1 MIVRKV
7 DPEVQRTAGG
17 NVAPSRMR
25 VAIYADPLLAPSM
38 TWVRAQAEALRNFS
52 PVYLGPRAL
61 PTGGLELPHDRT
73 LTIHSRQGVWGRIRE
88 VPFKVFGYAPVFL
101 RRIRRFDP
109 VLVHAHTGPA
119 AVSALPLTSFL
130 NVPLVA
136 TFHGGEVT
144 AFDREM
150 ATHEHYTARKYWSR
164 RKQLQSRGSLFIAV
178 SKFIHGKLLEQ
189 GYPEDRT
196 ILHYIGVDTDFF
208 KPDRQV
214 PREPVV
220 LFVGSLHEGKGC
232 EYAIRAMAK
241 VQSLLP
247 DVELVILGDG
257 PLRNVLERLAG
268 EKLRRFRFVGTQPPE
283 VVRSW
288 MNRARVFVA
297 PSVTAD
303 TGWTEAFGMVFAEAQ
318 AMCLPVAS
326 FASGGIPEAVKHGE
340 TGLLATER
348 DWEGLASNI
357 QTLLLNG
364 AMRERMA
371 EAGRERVCRFF
382 NLDRQTRLLE
392 EIYKEVLNNQAI
404 EFVKGRDQK
413 CAPEAAGYPKATT
426 LS

>member
-1 MIVRKV
+1 MTSV
-7 DPEVQRTAGG
+7 DKPV
-17 NVAPSRMR
+17 

-38 TWVRAQAEALRNFS
+38 TWVRAQAESLRMFS
-52 PVYLGPRAL
+52 PRYIGPRGL
-61 PTGGLELPHDRT
+61 PEGGLELPLNRT
-73 LTIHSRQGVWGRIRE
+73 FTIHRMTGIRGRIRE

-101 RRIRRFDP
+101 RRIRKFKP
-109 VLVHAHTGPA
+109 ALVHAHSGPGGVA
-119 AVSALPLTSFL
+119 ALPIASYLG
-130 NVPLVA
+130 VPLVT

-144 AFDREM
+144 ESDSEIASH
-150 ATHEHYTARKYWSR
+150 THYSSRAYWSR
-164 RKQLQSRGSLFIAV
+164 RKQLQSKGSLFIAV

-189 GYPEDRT
+189 GYPEERT
-196 ILHYIGVDTDFF
+196 LHHYIGVDTDFF

-214 PREPVV
+214 PREPMV
-220 LFVGSLHEGKGC
+220 LFVGTLHEGKGC

-257 PLRNVLERLAG
+257 PLRKALERLAR
-268 EKLRRFRFVGTQPPE
+268 EKLRRYKFVGTQPPE

-297 PSVTAD
+297 PSITAQ
-303 TGWTEAFGMVFAEAQ
+303 TGWTEAFGIVFAEAQ

-340 TGLLATER
+340 TGLLAEER

-357 QTLLLNG
+357 QTLLQND

-371 EAGRERVCRFF
+371 EAGRQRVCQLF
-382 NLDRQTRLLE
+382 NLACQTRLLE
-392 EIYKEVLNNQAI
+392 DIYKEVLNRQAI
-404 EFVKGRDQK
+404 EFVRGRNHQ
-413 CAPEAAGYPKATT
+413 CASETAGHPKATT